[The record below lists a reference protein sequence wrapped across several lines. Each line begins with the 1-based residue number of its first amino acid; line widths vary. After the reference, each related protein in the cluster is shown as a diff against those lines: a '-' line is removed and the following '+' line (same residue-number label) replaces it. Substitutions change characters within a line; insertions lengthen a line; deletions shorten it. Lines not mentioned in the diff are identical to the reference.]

1 MKFQTKVQV
10 PHYFLVIA
18 ITIGQGSMVET
29 FAHMRSP
36 FILSLIRGIDGL
48 VAGTAVMIIVLAGLI
63 ISAAPDKYKSDNPQ

>member
-1 MKFQTKVQV
+1 
-10 PHYFLVIA
+10 
-18 ITIGQGSMVET
+18 MVET

-63 ISAAPDKYKSDNPQ
+63 ILTHITEFFGERYEKE